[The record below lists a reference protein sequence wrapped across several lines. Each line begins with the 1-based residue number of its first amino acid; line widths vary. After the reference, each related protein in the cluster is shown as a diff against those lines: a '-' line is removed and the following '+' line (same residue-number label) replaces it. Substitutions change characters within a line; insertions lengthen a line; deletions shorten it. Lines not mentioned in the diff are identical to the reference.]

1 MMGLKGGCH
10 CGAVRYET
18 AGNEP
23 HHHAVCH
30 CSDCRRSCGGL
41 IVGWALFDDADL
53 TISGEIATYAS
64 SEHGQR
70 LFCPTCG
77 TSLFYRNQTIFPN
90 QTDIQTATLDDPE
103 LLPPQAQIQLAE
115 RIGWVKT
122 LDQLPGFERFP
133 TI

>member
-1 MMGLKGGCH
+1 MALKGGCH

-18 AGNEP
+18 SVESP

-30 CSDCRRSCGGL
+30 CSDCRRSSGGL
-41 IVGWALFDDADL
+41 IVGWALFDDPDL
-53 TISGEIATYAS
+53 TISGEISTYAS

-70 LFCPTCG
+70 LFCPKCG

-103 LLPPQAQIQLAE
+103 QLPPQAQIQLAE
-115 RIGWVKT
+115 RINWVAT
-122 LDQLPGFERFP
+122 LHELPGFDRFP
-133 TI
+133 GE